1 MTKSVLSP
9 FMSTEAVSSPSLG
22 ELVERSLCTSRVPSS
37 RPSQVSGGFC
47 CDEIKSVEIY
57 KTYKFVSLRNT

>member
-1 MTKSVLSP
+1 MTQIGA
-9 FMSTEAVSSPSLG
+9 FTFIIIMSTEAVSSPSLG

-57 KTYKFVSLRNT
+57 VGGK